1 MNPRPLI
8 FVSAVSRELRSAR
21 QLVANTLTF
30 LGYDPIWQDIFETS
44 EGDLRGVLRRQISRC
59 KGVVQLV
66 GRCYGAE
73 PPQPTEEFGRV
84 SYTQYE
90 ALYAR
95 KIGKKVW
102 YLFLDERFPIDAC
115 VDEPEELRALQAAY
129 RNRLKVDAHLYHP
142 LTSVEG
148 LEASVLKLRGD
159 LVQLRKGVKR
169 WATALAILLL
179 AGLGVNFWLVRW
191 QRRTS
196 EQMTETQQTVVN
208 VSEEMTKLRQGIML
222 YMQVESKLRE
232 SQTEAGP
239 VRDQVY
245 EQLGKQ
251 MNINVA
257 LLREKLPEAAAQ
269 LKDMPTAT
277 ALERASG
284 AYVANDYGEAE
295 RLALQAAAEAKKAA
309 PARAVNVIRALK
321 LAGFAAQKRI
331 DYAGAMAHFREAA
344 ALTDRQRDPGQWAEI
359 QHAIA
364 DVLIDQGQYRQAA
377 TVLQGAVEARGAAFG
392 PEHPDTLRSRNRLAY
407 ALWRQGQ
414 YREAETQFRQ
424 LIAVEERVLG
434 PQDPDT
440 LASENGLAN
449 ALDDEGKHANAES
462 EHRLV
467 LEARIKVLGPEN
479 PETLKSRNNL
489 ALALNRQ
496 QKYADAEKQFRELI
510 IVEERVLGPDHPE
523 TLRSRR
529 NLFVTLG
536 NQGKHAAAEVGFRDL
551 RRAEE
556 RVLGPEHPDT
566 LGICNNIGFALA
578 QQQRFAEA
586 ESQFRQVVGTEE
598 KVLGPEHP
606 ATLSSRM
613 ALASI
618 LSHQEKYGEADAQCR
633 EVIALEEKVLGPEHP
648 TTISSWYAFA
658 YQLARQNK
666 IDEAMQFAR
675 RAATTAEQAFGQEHP
690 DTRKYAQLVQQLI
703 KAGPRT
709 VPLTANVPAS
719 QPTNAE
725 VVDVHASPKEDFDAA
740 KQECEQS
747 SGDEAARV
755 TYVTK
760 LAQITER
767 LLKEYPRSDERNDNL
782 KRAINSELEKHPA
795 PKNTDSKKLKQFLV
809 GEWASPRRV
818 YVYRA
823 NGKWG
828 AEGGAIDGN
837 WRIEGNQLL
846 QGDLSGPIILLNRD
860 YFIYSTRDAVFFH
873 SRVKE

>member
-169 WATALAILLL
+169 WATAVAVLLL

-245 EQLGKQ
+245 EQLGRQ

-331 DYAGAMAHFREAA
+331 DYASAMAHFREAA

-414 YREAETQFRQ
+414 YRQAEAQFRQ

-434 PQDPDT
+434 PRDPDT

-510 IVEERVLGPDHPE
+510 TVEERVLGPDHPE

-536 NQGKHAAAEVGFRDL
+536 NQGKHAAAEAGFRDL
-551 RRAEE
+551 LRAEE

-709 VPLTANVPAS
+709 PPLTANVPAS

-725 VVDVHASPKEDFDAA
+725 VVDVHASPKEGFDAA
-740 KQECEQS
+740 KQEYEQS

-767 LLKEYPRSDERNDNL
+767 LLREYPRSDERNDNL

-795 PKNTDSKKLKQFLV
+795 PKNTDSKKLKQLLV
-809 GEWASPRRV
+809 GQWASPRRV

-828 AEGGAIDGN
+828 AEEGAIDGN

>member
-102 YLFLDERFPIDAC
+102 YLFLDEGFPADAC
-115 VDEPEELRALQAAY
+115 VDEPEELRALQIAY
-129 RNRLKVDAHLYHP
+129 RDRLKADAHLYHP
-142 LTSVEG
+142 LTSLEG
-148 LEASVLKLRGD
+148 LEASVLKLRSD
-159 LVQLRKGVKR
+159 LVHLRKGVKR
-169 WATALAILLL
+169 WAAAVAILLVM
-179 AGLGVNFWLVRW
+179 GLGVNFWLLRW

-196 EQMTETQQTVVN
+196 EQMTETQQTVVS
-208 VSEEMTKLRQGIML
+208 VSEEMAKLRQGIML
-222 YMQVESKLRE
+222 YMQVEAKLRE
-232 SQTEAGP
+232 SQTETGP

-245 EQLGKQ
+245 EQLGRQ

-257 LLREKLPEAAAQ
+257 LLREKLPEAAAK
-269 LKDMPTAT
+269 LKDTPTAT

-295 RLALQAAAEAKKAA
+295 RLALQAAAEAKNAA
-309 PARAVNVIRALK
+309 PARAADVIRALK

-331 DYAGAMAHFREAA
+331 DYASAMAHFREAA
-344 ALTDRQRDPGQWAEI
+344 AMTDRQRDPGQWAEI

-364 DVLIDQGQYRQAA
+364 DVLIDQGQYREAA
-377 TVLQGAVEARGAAFG
+377 TVLQGAVEARASAFG

-407 ALWRQGQ
+407 ALWRQGR
-414 YREAETQFRQ
+414 YREADAQFRG
-424 LIAVEERVLG
+424 LVAVEERVLG
-434 PQDPDT
+434 SQDPET

-449 ALDDEGKHANAES
+449 ALDDEGKHSSAES

-467 LEARIKVLGPEN
+467 LDARTKVLGPEN

-496 QKYADAEKQFRELI
+496 QKYAEAEKQFRKLI
-510 IVEERVLGPDHPE
+510 AVEKRVLGPEHPE
-523 TLRSRR
+523 TLRSQR

-536 NQGKHAAAEVGFRDL
+536 NQGKHAEAEAGFRDL
-551 RRAEE
+551 LAVEE

-566 LGICNNIGFALA
+566 LGVRKNLGYALA
-578 QQQRFAEA
+578 QQKRFAEA
-586 ESQFRQVVGTEE
+586 ESQFREVIRIET

-613 ALASI
+613 ALAGV
-618 LSHQEKYGEADAQCR
+618 LSQEEKYVEANAECR
-633 EVIALEEKVLGPEHP
+633 EVITLEEKVLGPEHP
-648 TTISSWYAFA
+648 STISSWYAFA

-666 IDEAMQFAR
+666 TDEAIQFAR
-675 RAATTAEQAFGQEHP
+675 RAASAAEQAFGQDHP
-690 DTRKYAQLVQQLI
+690 DTRKYAQLVQQL
-703 KAGPRT
+703 
-709 VPLTANVPAS
+709 
-719 QPTNAE
+719 
-725 VVDVHASPKEDFDAA
+725 
-740 KQECEQS
+740 
-747 SGDEAARV
+747 
-755 TYVTK
+755 
-760 LAQITER
+760 
-767 LLKEYPRSDERNDNL
+767 
-782 KRAINSELEKHPA
+782 
-795 PKNTDSKKLKQFLV
+795 DSKHRQ
-809 GEWASPRRV
+809 
-818 YVYRA
+818 
-823 NGKWG
+823 
-828 AEGGAIDGN
+828 
-837 WRIEGNQLL
+837 
-846 QGDLSGPIILLNRD
+846 
-860 YFIYSTRDAVFFH
+860 
-873 SRVKE
+873 